1 MLKPANIRYLLT
13 VILYFCITQVYAQ
26 GNFSLRIIAVD
37 KDSIFI
43 HKVLQPQK
51 QFIGKEDC
59 YAYIEQIVPTLQAK
73 GYISASIDTLYEDT
87 TAATIELYTG
97 EIYKWVAVTADSA
110 SQRWLSHIGWHAD
123 KFAQQ
128 IYNPDQLAEIQ
139 HRMLQY
145 FENNGYPF
153 SKIYMDSLHISG
165 NEVSGRINV
174 HSGPIYYIDSIRV
187 SGNAKIS
194 NDYLHQFLDIK
205 RGSIY
210 SKRKLQAISNQLK
223 KLNYI
228 EEKFPSQII
237 WGSTGCTIEVF
248 IDQKKSSQV
257 NLIIGFIPNSNPNTP
272 SKLLITGEG
281 LLNLKN
287 AFGGGEIIGLLWQR
301 LQVASQQLR
310 FNYQQPYLFKSPF
323 GVDIGFNM
331 QKRDSTFLNLD
342 GKLGVQLA
350 LNTQQQAQLYV
361 QRFSSFL
368 SIVDTARVIALK
380 RLPDEG
386 DVRLTNIGIEYRL
399 NNTNYIFNPVRGFD
413 IIFNTSVGNK
423 VLKRNDEI
431 LSLKDPANP
440 DFDFASLY
448 DTVKTKSYQLRST
461 LSVAKYFPLGK
472 GRSTIKTAINGGYI
486 AGSQIFRNE
495 LFQIGGYHLLRG
507 FDEQSQFL
515 SQYGIGTLE
524 YRYLVGENSYFNVFT
539 EGGWGKDDSRGKAKS
554 LSYSYIAGGMGLLF
568 ETKVG
573 LFTLTWAT
581 GKRNDTSFN
590 LRQSKI
596 HFGFINYF

>member
-1 MLKPANIRYLLT
+1 
-13 VILYFCITQVYAQ
+13 
-26 GNFSLRIIAVD
+26 
-37 KDSIFI
+37 
-43 HKVLQPQK
+43 
-51 QFIGKEDC
+51 
-59 YAYIEQIVPTLQAK
+59 
-73 GYISASIDTLYEDT
+73 
-87 TAATIELYTG
+87 
-97 EIYKWVAVTADSA
+97 
-110 SQRWLSHIGWHAD
+110 
-123 KFAQQ
+123 
-128 IYNPDQLAEIQ
+128 
-139 HRMLQY
+139 
-145 FENNGYPF
+145 
-153 SKIYMDSLHISG
+153 MDSLHISG

-228 EEKFPSQII
+228 EEKFPPQII

-272 SKLLITGEG
+272 NKLLITGEG